1 MKQFEVSTWV
11 FSLLL
16 AFLLAAQSA
25 EAAQSVRF
33 AVPQTPMSLP
43 FYVAAERKFFEKYQ
57 VKPVL
62 VECKSGRDCV
72 QALGRNEADV
82 ASSSELPVMFA
93 AFEDSPISV
102 LATFASNKDNLKF
115 LVSSS
120 SLHNGKL
127 DLAGKRIGYVP
138 KSASHY
144 YMDIFLLF
152 KGIDPKQVIKVPMA
166 VSELPKAL
174 SKGSVDAI
182 SIWEPWAEKI
192 LRQEGGDI
200 ALVPAPR
207 LYTQTFNVSV
217 RNEFKHSQT
226 SAVHGV
232 MKALDDAV
240 NYIRDYPSRAQST
253 LLRHNLATQEYIESN
268 WPVYTFRMTLQQ
280 SLVSTLQGQARWAKR
295 EGHVRS
301 GVAREP
307 EYLNYIDAS
316 FLREHKS
323 DHVDFVYR

>member
-1 MKQFEVSTWV
+1 MKQFEIGTWV

-16 AFLLAAQSA
+16 ALLLAAQSA

-62 VECKSGRDCV
+62 VDCKSGQDCL
-72 QALGRNEADV
+72 QALGRGTADV
-82 ASSSELPVMFA
+82 AGSTELPVMFA
-93 AFEDSPISV
+93 AYEDKPISV

-115 LVSSS
+115 LVSST
-120 SLHNGKL
+120 LLNDGKL
-127 DLAGKRIGYVP
+127 NLVGKRIGYVP

-166 VSELPKAL
+166 VSELTKAL
-174 SKGSVDAI
+174 LKGSVDAI
-182 SIWEPWAEKI
+182 AVWEPWAVKI
-192 LRQEGGDI
+192 LQQEGNDI
-200 ALVPAPR
+200 ALVPAPF
-207 LYTQTFNVSV
+207 LYTQTFNLSV
-217 RNEFKHSQT
+217 RNQFKHIQP

-253 LLRHNLATQEYIESN
+253 LLRYKLANQEYIDSN
-268 WPVYTFRMTLQQ
+268 WQAYNFRIALQQ

-295 EGHVRS
+295 EGHVRIS
-301 GVAREP
+301 ATEEP

-323 DHVDFVYR
+323 DRVDFVYR